1 MPKFDRFIGKMFGK
15 KDKGLP
21 ESSIEDPMKEEDKE
35 IYVKALKLRS
45 LDDLDRIKA
54 ELKSGNILILRF
66 TPLVERSI
74 EDVKVAI
81 NELQDFVLSVK
92 GDIARLGEDRI
103 VITPEHI
110 KIWREKTA
118 ISV

>member
-1 MPKFDRFIGKMFGK
+1 LPKIDRFIGKMFGK
-15 KDKGLP
+15 KDKGLH
-21 ESSIEDPMKEEDKE
+21 ESSREDLVNKEDKE
-35 IYVKALKLRS
+35 IYVKAFKLRS
-45 LDDLDRIKA
+45 LEDVDRVKA
-54 ELKSGNILILRF
+54 ELKSGNILIVRF
-66 TPLVERSI
+66 TPLAEKSI

-103 VITPEHI
+103 VVTPEPI

-118 ISV
+118 LSV